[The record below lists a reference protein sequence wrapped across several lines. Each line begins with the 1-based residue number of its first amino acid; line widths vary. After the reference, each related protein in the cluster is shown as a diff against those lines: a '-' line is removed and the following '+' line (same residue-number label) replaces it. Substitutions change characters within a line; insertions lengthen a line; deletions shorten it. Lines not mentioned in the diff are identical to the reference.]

1 MKKLKLS
8 LNMQELEEFLLQDL
22 FGSILLLNFLFLMNK
37 EEKLLQ
43 FTVSAWYE

>member
-22 FGSILLLNFLFLMNK
+22 FSSILLLNFLFLMNK